1 MTEKEKYGVLLAEI
15 GALLA
20 GKNTEI
26 AILQYKVADLENKLK
41 AAESAAHEPKIETR

>member
-1 MTEKEKYGVLLAEI
+1 MTDKEKYDVLLAEI

-26 AILQYKVADLENKLK
+26 AILKYRVADLENKLK
-41 AAESAAHEPKIETR
+41 AAESAEHDKIETR